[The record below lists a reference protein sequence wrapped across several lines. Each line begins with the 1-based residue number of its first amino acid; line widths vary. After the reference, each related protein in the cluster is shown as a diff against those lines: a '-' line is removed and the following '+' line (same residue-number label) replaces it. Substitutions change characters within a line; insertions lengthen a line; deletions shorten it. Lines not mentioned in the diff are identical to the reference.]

1 MGQMSKI
8 CSQALLFG
16 QPLTSWHAC
25 NTGSACV
32 LNRLILINMAS
43 LKVLHEVK
51 GCIFKQGDEK
61 PAVKW
66 SFLTKIEV
74 EDLASFLRNL
84 KSSGT
89 YYTSPSSHYT
99 KQVGFL
105 SFDQFPSMPKPVRN
119 ALVTRQQLDQMR
131 TWRA

>member
-16 QPLTSWHAC
+16 QPLTSWHEC
-25 NTGSACV
+25 NTGSTCA

-43 LKVLHEVK
+43 LKVLHEVT
-51 GCIFKQGDEK
+51 GSIFKQGDEK
-61 PAVKW
+61 PAMKW

-84 KSSGT
+84 KSSGI
-89 YYTSPSSHYT
+89 
-99 KQVGFL
+99 
-105 SFDQFPSMPKPVRN
+105 DQRAKEIGVLKYKLKINFKFMTGAYN
-119 ALVTRQQLDQMR
+119 VTLTTRR
-131 TWRA
+131 R